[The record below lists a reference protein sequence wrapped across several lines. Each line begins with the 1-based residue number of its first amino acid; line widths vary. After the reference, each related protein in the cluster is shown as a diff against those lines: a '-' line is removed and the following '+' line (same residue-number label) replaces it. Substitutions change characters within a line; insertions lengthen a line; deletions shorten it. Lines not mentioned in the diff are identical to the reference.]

1 MISEIELEN
10 KLRSCG
16 IHNVASGAQYSTS
29 AASQSSNPAWARP
42 AVRSSVI
49 TMARRQRS
57 PPTLSQ
63 SARLPASP
71 HWSPQCS
78 AFLPHHSTFSPHHS
92 VSSPHCS
99 SLTLSP
105 SHHWSPSRLFRV
117 ATRSPSVVFLGSK
130 GSAPKKSKSIHYGAP
145 WTKLVN
151 NHLFV
156 YSAQ

>member
-16 IHNVASGAQYSTS
+16 IHNVASGAQYSIS
-29 AASQSSNPAWARP
+29 AACNPAWAWP

-92 VSSPHCS
+92 ASSPHCS
-99 SLTLSP
+99 SLSLSP
-105 SHHWSPSRLFRV
+105 SHHWSPSRLFRI
-117 ATRSPSVVFLGSK
+117 ATRSPSVVFLGSITNLK
-130 GSAPKKSKSIHYGAP
+130 
-145 WTKLVN
+145 
-151 NHLFV
+151 
-156 YSAQ
+156 AQLQRSLNQYKFCPTRLQMKTQK